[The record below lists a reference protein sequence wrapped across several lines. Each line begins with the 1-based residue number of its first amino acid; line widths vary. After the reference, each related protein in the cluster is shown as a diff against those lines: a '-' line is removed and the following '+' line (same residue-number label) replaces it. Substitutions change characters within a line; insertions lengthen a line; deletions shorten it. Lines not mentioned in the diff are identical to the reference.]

1 MNTNLE
7 SLVGTFTLK
16 QLSERTGR
24 SIEAIVQFAMNGKL
38 KAVPSPKPNN
48 GITKAPPPSKKT
60 KKVNAPDIGLKTRKV
75 NVKSLKARAR
85 YDARVYKAL
94 GKQTD
99 WTKAAELRAE
109 VNGTPAQIRSSLQR
123 LVDAGNVIFRGKA
136 RATEYKVK

>member
-38 KAVPSPKPNN
+38 KAVPSPKPKH
-48 GITKAPPPSKKT
+48 GITKAPVPKKP
-60 KKVNAPDIGLKTRKV
+60 KVNAPDIGLKTRKV
-75 NVKSLKARAR
+75 NVKSPKARAR

-109 VNGTPAQIRSSLQR
+109 VGGSPLQMRTALQR